1 VGPKIRAWLVATASN
16 WLGVIA
22 VGAVNSKKSKSLR
35 PAQAEVYLEAM
46 SDWLEFFS
54 LTPLPYIL
62 IPIWIRKAVIGKKQ
76 RQESVEF
83 ADELTRKMQLPR
95 VVGWIGS
102 MPIHADMH
110 ESGWPFLIYR
120 GEEHPFP
127 EEFISVEIDAWNI
140 TRHESIVLLR
150 SRIELI

>member
-1 VGPKIRAWLVATASN
+1 
-16 WLGVIA
+16 
-22 VGAVNSKKSKSLR
+22 
-35 PAQAEVYLEAM
+35 M

-54 LTPLPYIL
+54 LTPIPYML
-62 IPIWIRKAVIGKKQ
+62 IPIWIRKAVIGKKSHL
-76 RQESVEF
+76 ESAEF
-83 ADELTRKMQLPR
+83 ANQLTKTMQLPR

-127 EEFISVEIDAWNI
+127 EEFVSVEIDAWNI
-140 TRHESIVLLR
+140 ARHESIILLR